1 MLKKNKYINAKMKN
15 IKIYSDKEIESPQ
28 AHLERK
34 RRRFW
39 NEKAAQLAKC
49 PKMSHCNKTTIAG
62 IIDVSWTMKKT
73 SLIETEAR
81 KLLDDE
87 RELRFNEDPTSASK
101 LGQQKKET
109 LGKNLEC
116 ITAAHLALE
125 GHDAKVEELKRGN
138 KSSAL
143 KREKAFMEGAYTELK
158 KAQEAAVKSIKV
170 KRQQVEMYLSSK
182 MLDEG
187 DKDETL
193 DRSLLAPFWAFIIFS
208 CFVCYLFSFLLKHTS
223 LTLEPFLD
231 FTLCLLRSR
240 DQPRP

>member
-1 MLKKNKYINAKMKN
+1 MLKKNKYINAKPKN
-15 IKIYSDKEIESPQ
+15 IKIYSDKETESPQ

-39 NEKAAQLAKC
+39 NEEAEQLAKC
-49 PKMSHCNKTTIAG
+49 PKTSHGNKTTIAG

-109 LGKNLEC
+109 LGKNLERM
-116 ITAAHLALE
+116 TAAHLALE

-143 KREKAFMEGAYTELK
+143 KREKALMEGAYTELK

-170 KRQQVEMYLSSK
+170 KRQQVEMRLSSK
-182 MLDEG
+182 MLDAG
-187 DKDETL
+187 DGDE
-193 DRSLLAPFWAFIIFS
+193 A
-208 CFVCYLFSFLLKHTS
+208 
-223 LTLEPFLD
+223 LE
-231 FTLCLLRSR
+231 
-240 DQPRP
+240 

>member
-1 MLKKNKYINAKMKN
+1 MKN

-39 NEKAAQLAKC
+39 NEKAEQLAKC
-49 PKMSHCNKTTIAG
+49 PKTSHCNKTTIAG

-87 RELRFNEDPTSASK
+87 RELRFNEDPTGASK

-109 LGKNLEC
+109 LGKNLEHM
-116 ITAAHLALE
+116 TAAHLALE

-138 KSSAL
+138 ESSVL
-143 KREKAFMEGAYTELK
+143 KHEKALMEGAYTELK

-170 KRQQVEMYLSSK
+170 KQQQVEMRLSSK
-182 MLDEG
+182 MLDAG
-187 DKDETL
+187 DEDE
-193 DRSLLAPFWAFIIFS
+193 A
-208 CFVCYLFSFLLKHTS
+208 
-223 LTLEPFLD
+223 LE
-231 FTLCLLRSR
+231 
-240 DQPRP
+240 